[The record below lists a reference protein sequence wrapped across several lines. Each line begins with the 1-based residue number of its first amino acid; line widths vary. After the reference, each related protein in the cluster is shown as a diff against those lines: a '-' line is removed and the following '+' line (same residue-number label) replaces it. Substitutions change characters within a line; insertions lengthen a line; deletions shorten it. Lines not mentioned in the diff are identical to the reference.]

1 MNVVGPEKA
10 LASRRFDSRDAA
22 LCLASDILLPVTGFV
37 VAIYLTRTLGPAQY
51 GLYSMLFTIVLST
64 KFVISSLC
72 NQTAIKKIAMEADWR
87 SVASQVM
94 RIYCILGLVFSLG
107 LFLASPLFA
116 AILRL
121 PEATPL
127 LRLYSAEILFF
138 AVAAPHRLVFIGRG
152 LFSLTAV
159 LGSVFWVGRM
169 FFILILV
176 ASGLSLHGAILG
188 NILALVAELLVARY
202 LLPIPLALTRRI
214 DLAPLF
220 RFALPLMVYEF
231 CFAIILRSDL
241 LLFRFFGGERDS
253 LGHYAAA
260 QMVALLPLYL
270 SVSLS
275 AMVLSTATKLA
286 CEGET
291 AAFKDL
297 AQQLIKIL
305 LWLLPL
311 CSIVAGSAAS
321 ILALL
326 FGPTYTEAAGILFV
340 LCYLPAPVLLART
353 AANLLIAHND
363 SAIPARLL
371 LPVLPLTILL
381 AAFLIPGHGAVGAA
395 WSILGSFT
403 VTAVGFLH
411 VLRRVRIIRLNIV
424 DLLTVAVLSG
434 GLHFLSARWQTNG
447 LGVFFECLV
456 LGVLLVLALYLTRQ
470 IGARELTMLRSIIG
484 KRYT

>member
-1 MNVVGPEKA
+1 MNVILLKEA
-10 LASRRFDSRDAA
+10 LKQRRFDSRDAA
-22 LCLASDILLPVTGFV
+22 LCLAADALLPVTGFV
-37 VAIYLTRTLGPAQY
+37 VAIYLTRTLGPNQY

-72 NQTAIKKIAMEADWR
+72 NQAAIKKIAMEPDWS
-87 SVASQVM
+87 SVASEVM
-94 RIYCILGLVFSLG
+94 RIYCVLGLLFSLG

-116 AILRL
+116 VILQL

-127 LRLYSAEILFF
+127 LRLYAAEILFF
-138 AVAAPHRLVFIGRG
+138 SVAAPHRLVFIARG
-152 LFSLTAV
+152 LFSLKA
-159 LGSVFWVGRM
+159 LLDSVFWVGRM
-169 FFILILV
+169 LLILVLV
-176 ASGLSLHGAILG
+176 ASGLSIHGAILG
-188 NILALVAELLVARY
+188 NILALVGELLAARY
-202 LLPIPLALTRRI
+202 LLPIPFRLTRRV
-214 DLAPLF
+214 DLGPLV
-220 RFALPLMVYEF
+220 RLALPLMVYEF

-241 LLFRFFGGERDS
+241 FLFRFFGGERDS

-260 QMVALLPLYL
+260 QMVASLPLYL

-286 CEGET
+286 YEGET

-321 ILALL
+321 LLHLL

-353 AANLLIAHND
+353 AANLLIAHNY

-371 LPVLPLTILL
+371 LPVLPLTILMSAL
-381 AAFLIPGHGAVGAA
+381 LIPDHGAVGAA
-395 WSILGSFT
+395 WSIVGSFS
-403 VTAVGFLH
+403 VTAAGFLY
-411 VLRRVRIIRLNIV
+411 VLRRVRIIHLKIV
-424 DLLTVAVLSG
+424 DLLTVVALSG
-434 GLHFLSARWQTNG
+434 GLLLLSARWQTNG
-447 LGVFFECLV
+447 LGVIFECLS
-456 LGVLLVLALYLTRQ
+456 LGVLLVLALYVTRQ
-470 IGARELTMLRSIIG
+470 IGEKELTLLRSAIG
-484 KRYT
+484 KRYA